1 MPLLPQRPSRTGQL
15 LPGDGPLARVPP
27 TAAFIVVV
35 AVFAAAVLIGGTVGA
50 IVLGVLA
57 LAMAW
62 LLASTWG
69 ALHASQRAGRVSV
82 LLILVALAIAL
93 AVR

>member
-1 MPLLPQRPSRTGQL
+1 MPLPQRPTRKAQL

-27 TAAFIVVV
+27 VAAFLVVV
-35 AVFAAAVLIGGTVGA
+35 AVFAVAVVVGGAVGA
-50 IVLGVLA
+50 VVLGVLA

-69 ALHASQRAGRVSV
+69 ALHPSQRAGRVAV
-82 LLILVALAIAL
+82 LLVLVAIAVVL

>member
-1 MPLLPQRPSRTGQL
+1 
-15 LPGDGPLARVPP
+15 
-27 TAAFIVVV
+27 VVV
-35 AVFAAAVLIGGTVGA
+35 AVFAAGVLIGGTVGA

-57 LAMAW
+57 LALAW

-82 LLILVALAIAL
+82 LLILVALAIVL